1 MKLWGGRFGKAAD
14 ETIEAFTASLPFDRR
29 MALHDVRGSIAHV
42 RMLGRCKIIPAA
54 DAARIEQGLREISGE
69 LESGV
74 LEPQGAEDIHS
85 FVEQQ
90 LTARMGPVAGR
101 LHTARSRNDQVATD
115 ERLYLKEVVTELQAR
130 VRTLQRVLVRHAEA
144 HTRTVLPGMTHM
156 QHAQPIVLAHHLLAY
171 FWMLERDRSR
181 LDDGARRADV
191 LPLGAGALAGTPFPI
206 DREMVARELGF
217 ARVSENSLDS
227 VADRDFVLEMAAALS
242 ILMVHLS
249 RLAEEVV
256 LWNTREF
263 GFIALDDS
271 VATGSSIMPQKKN
284 PDVAELVRGKTGRVC
299 GNLSGLLMVMKGL
312 PLAYNSDMQED
323 KEQLFD
329 SIDTVCG
336 CLAAMTRLL
345 ETTTFRPER
354 MHAATHGDFSTAT
367 DLADYLVRQGMPF
380 REAHGVVG
388 RIVRWCEENGKTL
401 EELDAAALRGF
412 SEQFAPGAEA
422 LVTVVGSAEARRS
435 HGGTSPEQVER
446 QLAQA
451 KNRLEASNGQETVD
465 GRQ

>member
-1 MKLWGGRFGKAAD
+1 MKLWGGRFSKAAD

-29 MALHDVRGSIAHV
+29 MALHDVRGSMAHV
-42 RMLGRCKIIPAA
+42 RMLGRCGIIPAEDSA
-54 DAARIEQGLREISGE
+54 KIEQGLREILGE
-69 LESGV
+69 LEASA
-74 LEPQGAEDIHS
+74 LEPAGAEDIHS
-85 FVEQQ
+85 FVEQE
-90 LTARMGPVAGR
+90 LTRRIGTVAGR

-115 ERLYLKEVVTELQAR
+115 TRLYLKEVAAELQLR
-130 VRTLQRVLVRHAEA
+130 VRRLQEVLVDHAAE
-144 HTRTVLPGMTHM
+144 HTHTVLPGLTHM
-156 QHAQPIVLAHHLLAY
+156 QHAQPVVLAHHLLAY
-171 FWMLERDRSR
+171 FWMLERDRDR
-181 LDDGARRADV
+181 LSDWARRADV

-206 DREMVARELGF
+206 DREMVAQELGF

-227 VADRDFVLEMAAALS
+227 VADRDFVLELAAVLS

-263 GFIALDDS
+263 GFITLDDS

-329 SIDTVCG
+329 SLDTAAG
-336 CLAAMTRLL
+336 CLTAMTRLL
-345 ETTTFRPER
+345 ETATFHPDR
-354 MHAATHGDFSTAT
+354 MTAATRGDFSTAT

-388 RIVRWCEENGKTL
+388 QIVRWCEENGKTL
-401 EELDAAALRGF
+401 EELDAAALQSF
-412 SEQFAPGAEA
+412 SDRFQPGAER
-422 LVTVVGSAEARRS
+422 LVTVMGSAEARRS
-435 HGGTSPEQVER
+435 PGGTSPEQVER

-451 KNRLEASNGQETVD
+451 KNLLKDV
-465 GRQ
+465 

>member
-1 MKLWGGRFGKAAD
+1 MKLWGGRFGKEADAA
-14 ETIEAFTASLPFDRR
+14 IEAFTASLPFDQR
-29 MALHDVRGSIAHV
+29 MARQDMRGSMAHV
-42 RMLGRCKIIPAA
+42 RMLGRCGIIPAD
-54 DAARIEQGLREISGE
+54 DAAKIEQGLGELLLE
-69 LESGV
+69 LESGA
-74 LEPQGAEDIHS
+74 LTPAGAEDIHS
-85 FVEQQ
+85 FVEQR
-90 LTARMGPVAGR
+90 LAARIGPVAGR

-115 ERLYLKEVVTELQAR
+115 IRLYLKEVVAEIRGQ
-130 VRTLQRVLVRHAEA
+130 VRGLQRVLVEHAGA
-144 HTRTVLPGMTHM
+144 HTRTVLPGLTHM
-156 QHAQPIVLAHHLLAY
+156 QHAQPVVLAHHLLAY
-171 FWMLERDRSR
+171 FWMLERDLGR
-181 LDDGARRADV
+181 LADWERRADV

-227 VADRDFVLEMAAALS
+227 VADRDFVLELAAALS

-249 RLAEEVV
+249 RLAEEIV

-263 GFIALDDS
+263 GFVELDDS

-299 GNLSGLLMVMKGL
+299 GNLAGLLMVMKGL

-329 SIDTVCG
+329 SLDTVQR

-345 ETTTFRPER
+345 ETATFRVDR
-354 MHAATHGDFSTAT
+354 MSAATRGDFSTAT

-380 REAHGVVG
+380 REAHGIVG
-388 RIVRWCEENGKTL
+388 RIVRWCEEQGKVL
-401 EELDAAALRGF
+401 EELDAPTLRGF
-412 SEQFAPGAEA
+412 SERFEPGAEQR
-422 LVTVVGSAEARRS
+422 VTVEGSAAARCS
-435 HGGTSPEQVER
+435 PGGTSPEQVER

-451 KNRLEASNGQETVD
+451 RSLLEVV
-465 GRQ
+465 

>member
-1 MKLWGGRFGKAAD
+1 MKLWGGRFTKAAD

-42 RMLGRCKIIPAA
+42 RMLGGCGIIPAD
-54 DAARIEQGLREISGE
+54 DATRIEHGLREILSE

-74 LEPQGAEDIHS
+74 LEPMGAEDIHS
-85 FVEQQ
+85 FVEQV
-90 LTARMGPVAGR
+90 LTARIGPVAGR

-115 ERLYLKEVVTELQAR
+115 TRLYLKEVAAELQAR
-130 VRTLQRVLVRHAEA
+130 VRHLQRALVRHAEA
-144 HTRTVLPGMTHM
+144 HTHTVLPGLTHM
-156 QHAQPIVLAHHLLAY
+156 QHAQPVVLAHHLLAY

-181 LDDGARRADV
+181 LDDWARRADV

-206 DREMVARELGF
+206 DREAVARELGF

-227 VADRDFVLEMAAALS
+227 VSDRDFVLELAAALS
-242 ILMVHLS
+242 ILMV
-249 RLAEEVV
+249 RLAEEIV

-263 GFIALDDS
+263 GFVELDDS

-329 SIDTVCG
+329 SIDTAAG
-336 CLAAMTRLL
+336 CLTAMTRLL
-345 ETTTFRPER
+345 ETAVFRPGR
-354 MHAATHGDFSTAT
+354 MAAATRGDFSTAT
-367 DLADYLVRQGMPF
+367 DLADYLVRQGLPF
-380 REAHGVVG
+380 REAHGIIG
-388 RIVRWCEENGKTL
+388 RIVRWCEENGKSL
-401 EELDAAALRGF
+401 EELDAAALRRF
-412 SEQFAPGAEA
+412 SDRFEPGSER
-422 LVTVVGSAEARRS
+422 LVLVEGSVEARRS
-435 HGGTSPEQVER
+435 PGGTSPEQVQR

-451 KNRLEASNGQETVD
+451 NNLLNVV
-465 GRQ
+465 

>member
-1 MKLWGGRFGKAAD
+1 MKLWGGRFSKAAD

-29 MALHDVRGSIAHV
+29 MALHDVRGSMAHV
-42 RMLGRCKIIPAA
+42 RMLGRCGIISAEDSA
-54 DAARIEQGLREISGE
+54 KIEQGLGQILGE
-69 LESGV
+69 LESGA
-74 LEPQGAEDIHS
+74 LEPAGAEDIHS
-85 FVEQQ
+85 FVEQE
-90 LTARMGPVAGR
+90 LTRRIGPVAGR

-115 ERLYLKEVVTELQAR
+115 TRLYLKEVVSELHSR
-130 VRTLQRVLVRHAEA
+130 IRRLQEILVDHAAE
-144 HTRTVLPGMTHM
+144 HTRTVLPGLTHM
-156 QHAQPIVLAHHLLAY
+156 QHAQPVVLAHHLLAY
-171 FWMLERDRSR
+171 FWMLERDHDR
-181 LDDGARRADV
+181 LRDWERRADV

-206 DREMVARELGF
+206 DREMVAKELGF

-227 VADRDFVLEMAAALS
+227 VADRDFVMELAAALS

-263 GFIALDDS
+263 GFITLDDS

-329 SIDTVCG
+329 SLDTVAG
-336 CLAAMTRLL
+336 CLTAMTRLL
-345 ETTTFRPER
+345 ETATFNPDR
-354 MHAATHGDFSTAT
+354 MLAATVGDFSTAT

-380 REAHGVVG
+380 REAHSVVG
-388 RIVRWCEENGKTL
+388 QIVRWCEENGKTL
-401 EELDAAALRGF
+401 EALDAATLRGF
-412 SEQFAPGAEA
+412 SDRFEPGAER
-422 LVTVVGSAEARRS
+422 LVTVLGSTEARRS
-435 HGGTSPEQVER
+435 PGGTSPEQVER

-451 KNRLEASNGQETVD
+451 KHLLNIV
-465 GRQ
+465 

>member
-29 MALHDVRGSIAHV
+29 MAVQDVRGSIAHA
-42 RMLGRCKIIPAA
+42 RMLGRCGIVSA
-54 DAARIEQGLREISGE
+54 DDAEKIEQGLREMIAE

-74 LEPQGAEDIHS
+74 LEPAGAEDIHT
-85 FVEQQ
+85 FVEQE
-90 LTARMGPVAGR
+90 LTRRIGAAAGR

-115 ERLYLKEVVTELQAR
+115 TRLYLKEVSAELETRIRLLQA
-130 VRTLQRVLVRHAEA
+130 VLVDHAEA
-144 HTRTVLPGMTHM
+144 NVETVLPGLTHM

-171 FWMLERDRSR
+171 FWMLERDRDR
-181 LDDGARRADV
+181 LRDWGRRADV
-191 LPLGAGALAGTPFPI
+191 LPLGAGALAGTPFRI

-217 ARVSENSLDS
+217 ARVGENSLDS
-227 VADRDFVLEMAAALS
+227 VSDRDFVLELAGVLS

-263 GFIALDDS
+263 GFITLDDS

-299 GNLSGLLMVMKGL
+299 GNLTGLLMVMKGL

-329 SIDTVCG
+329 SIDTVFG
-336 CLAAMTRLL
+336 CLTAMTRLL
-345 ETTTFRPER
+345 ETATFNGAR
-354 MHAATHGDFSTAT
+354 MAAATRGDFSTAT
-367 DLADYLVRQGMPF
+367 DLADFLVRQGMPF

-401 EELDAAALRGF
+401 EELDAAALHGF
-412 SEQFAPGAEA
+412 SDRFEPGAEQ
-422 LVTVVGSAEARRS
+422 LVTVAGSAAARRS
-435 HGGTSPEQVER
+435 AGGTSPEQVER

-451 KNRLEASNGQETVD
+451 KNLLTDVLNTRSTD
-465 GRQ
+465 

>member
-1 MKLWGGRFGKAAD
+1 
-14 ETIEAFTASLPFDRR
+14 
-29 MALHDVRGSIAHV
+29 
-42 RMLGRCKIIPAA
+42 
-54 DAARIEQGLREISGE
+54 
-69 LESGV
+69 
-74 LEPQGAEDIHS
+74 
-85 FVEQQ
+85 VEQE
-90 LTARMGPVAGR
+90 LTRRIGPVAGR

-115 ERLYLKEVVTELQAR
+115 TRLYLKEVVPELQSR
-130 VRTLQRVLVRHAEA
+130 IVRMQRVLVDHAEA
-144 HTRTVLPGMTHM
+144 HIRTVLPGLTHM
-156 QHAQPIVLAHHLLAY
+156 QHAQPVVLAHHLLAY
-171 FWMLERDRSR
+171 FWMLERDRDR
-181 LDDGARRADV
+181 LRDWARRADV

-206 DREMVARELGF
+206 DRDMVAQELGF
-217 ARVSENSLDS
+217 ARISENSLDS
-227 VADRDFVLEMAAALS
+227 VADRDFVLELAAALA

-249 RLAEEVV
+249 RLAEEIV

-312 PLAYNSDMQED
+312 PLTYNSDMQED

-329 SIDTVCG
+329 SLDTVAG
-336 CLAAMTRLL
+336 CLKAMTRLL
-345 ETTTFRPER
+345 ETATFRPER
-354 MHAATHGDFSTAT
+354 MTAATRGDFSTAT

-401 EELDAAALRGF
+401 EELDAATLHGF
-412 SEQFAPGAEA
+412 SERFEPGAER
-422 LVTVVGSAEARRS
+422 LVTVAGSAEARRS
-435 HGGTSPEQVER
+435 PGGTSPEQVER

-451 KNRLEASNGQETVD
+451 KELLEAV
-465 GRQ
+465 

>member
-1 MKLWGGRFGKAAD
+1 MKLWGGRFSKAAD

-29 MALHDVRGSIAHV
+29 MAVQDVRGSIAHA
-42 RMLGRCKIIPAA
+42 RMLGACGIIPTAEAA
-54 DAARIEQGLREISGE
+54 QIEQGLGEIMAA
-69 LESGV
+69 LEAGT
-74 LEPQGAEDIHS
+74 LEPAGAEDIHT
-85 FVEQQ
+85 FVEQE
-90 LTARMGPVAGR
+90 LTRRIGAVAGK

-115 ERLYLKEVVTELQAR
+115 TRMYLKEVVAELQAR
-130 VRTLQRVLVRHAEA
+130 VRGLQGVLMGHAEA
-144 HTRTVLPGMTHM
+144 HVQTVLPGLTHM
-156 QHAQPIVLAHHLLAY
+156 QHAQPVVLAHHLLAY
-171 FWMLERDRSR
+171 FWMLERDRDR
-181 LDDGARRADV
+181 LRDWQRRADV

-217 ARVSENSLDS
+217 ARVGENSLDS
-227 VADRDFVLEMAAALS
+227 VSDRDFVLELAAALS

-249 RLAEEVV
+249 RLAEELV

-263 GFIALDDS
+263 GFITLDDA

-284 PDVAELVRGKTGRVC
+284 PDVAELIRGKTGRVC
-299 GNLSGLLMVMKGL
+299 GNLAGLLTVMKGL

-329 SIDTVCG
+329 SLDAAAG
-336 CLAAMTRLL
+336 CLSAMTRLM
-345 ETTTFRPER
+345 EATTFNTER
-354 MHAATHGDFSTAT
+354 MAAATRGDFSTAT

-401 EELDAAALRGF
+401 EDLDAADLQRFSDRFEAG
-412 SEQFAPGAEA
+412 SEQ
-422 LVTVVGSAEARRS
+422 LVTVAGSVSARRS
-435 HGGTSPEQVER
+435 PGGTSPEQVER

-451 KNRLEASNGQETVD
+451 KNALQIV
-465 GRQ
+465 

>member
-1 MKLWGGRFGKAAD
+1 MKLWGGRFSKAAD
-14 ETIEAFTASLPFDRR
+14 ETIEAFTASLPFDQR
-29 MALHDVRGSIAHV
+29 MARQDVRGSIAHV
-42 RMLGRCKIIPAA
+42 RMLGHCGIIPAEDSA
-54 DAARIEQGLREISGE
+54 EIEQGLREIEGE

-74 LEPQGAEDIHS
+74 LEPSGAEDIHS
-85 FVEQQ
+85 FVEQE
-90 LTARMGPVAGR
+90 LTRRIGPVAGR

-115 ERLYLKEVVTELQAR
+115 TRLYLKETIAELQAQI
-130 VRTLQRVLVRHAEA
+130 VRMQRVLVRHAEA
-144 HTRTVLPGMTHM
+144 HTRTVLPGLTHM
-156 QHAQPIVLAHHLLAY
+156 QHAQPVVLAHHLLAY
-171 FWMLERDRSR
+171 FWMLERDRDR
-181 LDDGARRADV
+181 LRDWTRRADV

-206 DREMVARELGF
+206 DRAGVAQDLGF
-217 ARVSENSLDS
+217 ARISENSLDS
-227 VADRDFVLEMAAALS
+227 VADRDFVLELAAALS

-329 SIDTVCG
+329 SLDTVTG
-336 CLAAMTRLL
+336 CLTAMTRLL
-345 ETTTFRPER
+345 ETATFRPER
-354 MHAATHGDFSTAT
+354 MAAATRGDFSTAT

-388 RIVRWCEENGKTL
+388 QIVRWCEENGKTL
-401 EELDAAALRGF
+401 EDLDAAALRGF
-412 SEQFAPGAEA
+412 SDKFEPGSER
-422 LVTVVGSAEARRS
+422 LVTVEGSAEARRS
-435 HGGTSPEQVER
+435 PGGTSPEQVER

-451 KNRLEASNGQETVD
+451 KKLVEAV
-465 GRQ
+465 